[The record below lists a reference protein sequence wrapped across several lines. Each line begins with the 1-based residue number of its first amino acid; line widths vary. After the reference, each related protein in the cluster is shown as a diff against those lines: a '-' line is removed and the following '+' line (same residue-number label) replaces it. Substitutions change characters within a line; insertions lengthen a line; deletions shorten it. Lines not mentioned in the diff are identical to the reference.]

1 MHVYGLGKDRIHRDM
16 EGSKFSNSLFHRS
29 SAHSYHNQTNSDD
42 RQNAFGVA
50 INHFPLRKL
59 GHCYRS
65 PTLNGAAD
73 QWQAVGRFGYWLPAS
88 TPAHWHGW
96 RWMIKFVAVMQAHRG
111 S

>member
-50 INHFPLRKL
+50 INHFPLHKL

-65 PTLNGAAD
+65 PTLKGAAD
-73 QWQAVGRFGYWLPAS
+73 QWQAVG
-88 TPAHWHGW
+88 
-96 RWMIKFVAVMQAHRG
+96 HR
-111 S
+111 